1 MTKIGNLLL
10 RKQEKLLADLKECLD
25 IDHPT
30 GKGDSSEES
39 WRQFLSSILPNK
51 YKITKGYVIDSEGNE
66 SEQMDIIIYDAL
78 YSPLI
83 MTTKA
88 NEMYIPSEAVYA
100 VAEVKQTINKAYLEY
115 AHNKIESVKR
125 LYRSSRGMISSG
137 KKLPPRPPT
146 KIIGMILATNMA
158 IKESTLKRYLYKYN
172 NIDISCAINNGTYY
186 LVKDDDTNNI
196 MNIKNTSGQE
206 SVLGLFFYL
215 QNELHKIGTVAAIDI
230 RKYANALD
238 SFDFNTEEEF

>member
-10 RKQEKLLADLKECLD
+10 RKQDKLLSDLKECVD

-39 WRQFLSSILPNK
+39 WREFLRSILPEK
-51 YKITKGYVIDSEGNE
+51 YKITKGYVIDSNGNE
-66 SEQMDIIIYDAL
+66 SEQIDIIIYDAL

-100 VAEVKQTINKAYLEY
+100 VAEVKQTINKSYLEY
-115 AHNKIESVKR
+115 TQKKIQSVKN

-137 KKLPPRPPT
+137 KKLPPRTPT
-146 KIIGMILATNMA
+146 KIIGLMLATNMN
-158 IKESTLKRYLYKYN
+158 IDTCTLNKHLKQYD
-172 NIDISCAINNGTYY
+172 NIDISCSINKGSFYV
-186 LVKDDDTNNI
+186 LKDDNNKI
-196 MNIKNTSGQE
+196 IDIQNTSGNE
-206 SVLGLFFYL
+206 SILGLFFYL

-238 SFDFNTEEEF
+238 SFNFNTEEEF